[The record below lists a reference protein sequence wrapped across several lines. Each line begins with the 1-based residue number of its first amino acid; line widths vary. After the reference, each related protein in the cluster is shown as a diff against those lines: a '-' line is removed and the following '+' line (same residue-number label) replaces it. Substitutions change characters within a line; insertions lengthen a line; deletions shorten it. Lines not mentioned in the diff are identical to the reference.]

1 MKFTTSATLTLIA
14 ISLVGCSGMMPP
26 KARDMAQ
33 IPIIRFGDDA
43 PANEEFILLYPAGAS
58 LPVSASVSGTL
69 LAQSDSATLH
79 VATKQ
84 DVYAYKQWVSFD
96 GKTWQRSD
104 KVISGKFEIFVPG
117 TGVNGIDG
125 KSPGKLSAEFNLK

>member
-1 MKFTTSATLTLIA
+1 MKFTAHAALTLIA
-14 ISLVGCSGMMPP
+14 ISLVGCSGMIPP
-26 KARDMAQ
+26 KAKDLTQ
-33 IPIIRFGDDA
+33 IPVIRFGDDA
-43 PANEEFILLYPAGAS
+43 PANKEFILLYPAGMS
-58 LPVSASVSGTL
+58 LPVNASVSGTL

-104 KVISGKFEIFVPG
+104 KVIGGKFEITVPG
-117 TGVNGIDG
+117 TGSDGIDG

>member
-1 MKFTTSATLTLIA
+1 MKLTTPAALTLIA

-26 KARDMAQ
+26 KAKDMAQ
-33 IPIIRFGDDA
+33 IPVIRFGDDA
-43 PANEEFILLYPAGAS
+43 PTNKEFVLLYPAGMS

-69 LAQSDSATLH
+69 LAQSDSTTLH

-104 KVISGKFEIFVPG
+104 KVIGGKFEITVPG
-117 TGVNGIDG
+117 TGSDGIDG

>member
-1 MKFTTSATLTLIA
+1 MKLTTPAALTLIA

-26 KARDMAQ
+26 KAKDMAQ
-33 IPIIRFGDDA
+33 IPVIRFGDDA
-43 PANEEFILLYPAGAS
+43 PTNKEFVLLYPAGMS

-69 LAQSDSATLH
+69 LAQSDSTTLH

-84 DVYAYKQWVSFD
+84 DVYAYKQWVSLD

-104 KVISGKFEIFVPG
+104 KVIAGKYEIYVPG
-117 TGVNGIDG
+117 MPDG
-125 KSPGKLSAEFNLK
+125 KTPGKLSAEFNLK